1 MSVPARVEFVIDRL
15 VVHGVDRR
23 RARAIQRDLEARLEE
38 LAQGWSNAT
47 APIPAAGR
55 DTARAHLTLP
65 APGPGQRLGSDV
77 AEALFATVTTP
88 PTRRATPRRTP
99 TERGSTP

>member
-1 MSVPARVEFVIDRL
+1 MSAPARIDFVIDRL

-38 LAQGWSNAT
+38 LAQGWSNV
-47 APIPAAGR
+47 PIPAAGR

-65 APGPGQRLGSDV
+65 TPGPGQRLGSDV

-88 PTRRATPRRTP
+88 PPRRATPRRTP

>member
-1 MSVPARVEFVIDRL
+1 MSAPARIEVVIDRL
-15 VVHGVDRR
+15 VVHGADRR

-38 LAQGWSNAT
+38 LAQGWLDAA

-65 APGPGQRLGSDV
+65 SQGPGQRLGSDV
-77 AEALFATVTTP
+77 AEALFASITMP
-88 PTRRATPRRTP
+88 PPRRATPQRTS